1 MVEFGADSF
10 YYPLVG
16 EDEEIFV
23 DEVEDGLAA
32 CAEEQAKLWA
42 AQAQEE
48 GRSLDYVVSLV
59 EKLQTVKKKRGGCT
73 RIHSLCF
80 VRSDAVRC
88 SMLQGSIFAFAL
100 LGRIKS
106 TILHSRSGGGS
117 IFMKCTQN
125 ASRRAEARRAL
136 A

>member
-88 SMLQGSIFAFAL
+88 VCYRDRFSHSPCWVESNQQYRIQEVEVEAFL
-100 LGRIKS
+100 
-106 TILHSRSGGGS
+106 
-117 IFMKCTQN
+117 
-125 ASRRAEARRAL
+125 
-136 A
+136 